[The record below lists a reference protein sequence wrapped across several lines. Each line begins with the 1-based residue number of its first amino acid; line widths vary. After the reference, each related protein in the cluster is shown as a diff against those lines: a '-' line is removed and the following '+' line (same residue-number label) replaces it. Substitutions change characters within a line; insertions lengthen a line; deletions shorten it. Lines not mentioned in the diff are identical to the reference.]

1 MPQDLD
7 RLVELCILREEVKK
21 LKRDMLQLER
31 EKEALANRLSQRRP
45 TAGVTRQIKKLRQ
58 IWGDDPEE
66 RGARANG
73 KDPSAPKPYR
83 PLFS

>member
-7 RLVELCILREEVKK
+7 NLVELCILREEVKK
-21 LKRDMLQLER
+21 LRRDILQLER

-58 IWGDDPEE
+58 IWGDDAED
-66 RGARANG
+66 RGLRTNG
-73 KDPSAPKPYR
+73 ADPSGPKPYR